1 MKKYYYKSLITGFFG
16 VCAEKGFFDG
26 FINQCVKDRIP
37 VRKIKAY
44 GDKHFFCVP
53 CEFYGRTHE
62 NAILSGVEIKITG
75 SFGLLPF
82 VKKYKHRAVLFFGV
96 IFSILFISLMSFRV
110 WSIKV
115 TGNKNV
121 FSSEILSVCEELG
134 LKTGV
139 KKKKIDVN
147 AFQKELLDK
156 TDGRLVWASLNIEG
170 MCAEIEVRETVKY
183 EDDTIGKPCNYIA
196 DFDGVIKIIRVYSG
210 TPEVKRGS
218 GVKKGDLLI
227 SGVTEYE
234 TGESSFTE
242 AGGKITA
249 EHTVKIKKDPQKK
262 LRAEKYTDIKKC
274 FSVSF
279 FGLEIKPLSLYKKD
293 KNAEITK
300 CTNYLEINDTVLPFS
315 VNEYILTKRENGN
328 VENEKLIKLLNL
340 EDYLSSVRA
349 KFKNSKVISCSEKFS
364 GGYSGIF
371 DCIDRIGMKSPIT
384 VKYRKK

>member
-96 IFSILFISLMSFRV
+96 IFAIIFISLMSFRV

-121 FSSEILSVCEELG
+121 FSSEILSVCEEMG

-139 KKKKIDVN
+139 KKKKIDV
-147 AFQKELLDK
+147 ADFQGELIDK
-156 TDGRLVWASLNIEG
+156 MEGRLVWASLNIEG

-183 EDDTIGKPCNYIA
+183 EDDIIGKPCNYIA
-196 DFDGVIKIIRVYSG
+196 DFDGVIKIMRVYSG

-249 EHTVKIKKDPQKK
+249 EHKVKIKKES
-262 LRAEKYTDIKKC
+262 EKNLQADKYNNMKKC
-274 FSVSF
+274 FSLSL
-279 FGLEIKPLSLYKKD
+279 FGIEIKPPGLYKKN

-300 CTNYLEINDTVLPFS
+300 RTKHLEINDTVLPFY
-315 VNEYILTKRENGN
+315 VAEYTITEYEKQNCDDEKR
-328 VENEKLIKLLNL
+328 LKLLNL
-340 EDYLSSVRA
+340 EDYLLSVRE
-349 KFKNSKVISCSEKFS
+349 KFKNSRVISCSEKYNKGHS
-364 GGYSGIF
+364 GTF
-371 DCIDRIGMKSPIT
+371 DCIDRIGVKSPIS